1 MSGMTNE
8 HLNAWKLGGSTQ
20 QGIGHGK
27 PIETPGGIVVI
38 TASFI
43 KLKATAKTFPY
54 SSCEGIFAISDAMDS
69 REEEPDFVFPS
80 LFSDLSS
87 RLS

>member
-27 PIETPGGIVVI
+27 PIETTGGIEVI

-43 KLKATAKTFPY
+43 KLKVTVKIPPY
-54 SSCEGIFAISDAMDS
+54 SSCEDIFAISDAMDS
-69 REEEPDFVFPS
+69 WEE
-80 LFSDLSS
+80 
-87 RLS
+87 